1 MSDNIIK
8 DRFNISADELEAR
21 MQKQQELHN
30 EPCQKA
36 VMILEAALDKV
47 LEKLGV
53 NTTQV
58 YPDGSSAV
66 PDQMDA
72 LGIIMTENTDE
83 RTPQLN
89 GFFVFV
95 TRNCDLIPYAW
106 VGAARINRNGECYC
120 DIQWFI
126 DNRLDETGGVK
137 LIKG

>member
-58 YPDGSSAV
+58 YPDGSSTVA
-66 PDQMDA
+66 DQMNA

-83 RTPQLN
+83 RSPQIN
-89 GFFVFV
+89 GFFIFV

-106 VGAARINRNGECYC
+106 VGAARINHNGECFA
-120 DIQWFI
+120 DIQWFV